1 MSSAGPTD
9 YSAPNFTHRETLIIL
24 SGVMIGMF
32 LAALDQTIVATALPR
47 IAGDLHGGEHIS
59 WVVSG
64 YLLTSTASTPIYGK
78 LSDLYG
84 RKVMLQT
91 ALIIFLLTSILC
103 GLAQSMPQLIAA
115 RALQGLGGGGLLAMA
130 HATIADVVAPRERG
144 RYQGYFGSM
153 FATSSIIGP
162 ILGGLFADH
171 LTWRW
176 VFWINLPIGLI
187 GLALSAVAL
196 KKLKAKRL
204 RHKID
209 YAGAV
214 LLVSA
219 VTCVLFV
226 TTMGGNEYAW
236 DSSMILSLM
245 LAAGLLLAIFI
256 WHERRIDEPV
266 LPPRLFQNAVFR
278 IANVA
283 NLLSSICML
292 GSIVFLPLYLELV
305 HGLSASDSGL
315 MLIPL
320 TGATV
325 FGAIGTGQVVA
336 RIGRYKIFPITGL
349 TLNVLGSLLL
359 AMLPP
364 DASLYA
370 VAIGMLV
377 TGVGIGMVMPV
388 IMVAVQNAVSSRDI
402 GTATSS
408 ISFFRSMGGAFGVAL
423 FGAVLIAGLDSLLAA
438 VPGHEA
444 LGPTPGLAL
453 LHAGPDA
460 ISGTPALLRAAV
472 THAMSIAFRNMF
484 LVAAGISMV
493 ALGFAL
499 FLKELPLR
507 SSRDSTLGEAGGA
520 LAGSASLA
528 E

>member
-1 MSSAGPTD
+1 
-9 YSAPNFTHRETLIIL
+9 
-24 SGVMIGMF
+24 
-32 LAALDQTIVATALPR
+32 
-47 IAGDLHGGEHIS
+47 
-59 WVVSG
+59 
-64 YLLTSTASTPIYGK
+64 
-78 LSDLYG
+78 
-84 RKVMLQT
+84 
-91 ALIIFLLTSILC
+91 
-103 GLAQSMPQLIAA
+103 
-115 RALQGLGGGGLLAMA
+115 
-130 HATIADVVAPRERG
+130 
-144 RYQGYFGSM
+144 M
-153 FATSSIIGP
+153 FAVSSIIGP

-196 KKLKAKRL
+196 KKLKVKRL

-214 LLVSA
+214 LLVGA

-236 DSSMILSLM
+236 DSAMILSLGVG
-245 LAAGLLLAIFI
+245 ACLLLAVFI
-256 WHERRIDEPV
+256 WHEQRIDEPV
-266 LPPRLFQNAVFR
+266 LPMRLFHNPVFR

-283 NLLSSICML
+283 NLLSSVCML
-292 GSIVFLPLYLELV
+292 GGIVFLPLYLQLV

-325 FGAIGTGQVVA
+325 LGAIGTGQLVA

-349 TLNVLGSLLL
+349 ALNVCGSVLL
-359 AMLPP
+359 ALLPP
-364 DASLYA
+364 DAGLYA
-370 VAIGMLV
+370 IAGGMLL
-377 TGVGIGMVMPV
+377 TGLGIGMVMPV
-388 IMVAVQNAVSSRDI
+388 IMVAVQNAVSSSDM

-423 FGAVLIAGLDSLLAA
+423 FGAVLIGGLDSMLSA
-438 VPGHEA
+438 VPGHEM
-444 LGPTPGLAL
+444 LGASPGLAL

-460 ISGTPALLRAAV
+460 IADTPALLRAAV
-472 THAMSIAFRNMF
+472 IHAMSIAFRDMF
-484 LVAAGISMV
+484 LVAAGIAAV
-493 ALGFAL
+493 AFSAMI

-507 SSRDSTLGEAGGA
+507 SSRDAHGDAGA
-520 LAGSASLA
+520 LAGTASLA